1 MASSKNNFVT
11 TATTKWKQYFS
22 EDKHTIILNTN
33 TIKEYQVGN
42 RGYGKESLS
51 KQTTTVEVTKRI
63 LLE

>member
-22 EDKHTIILNTN
+22 EDKRTIILNTN